1 MAVSVRYDGGMTA
14 AKIAITLPPEQ
25 LARAK
30 RAVRSGRAE
39 SVSAYIVRALVEQ
52 DRESQLQ
59 ALVDDLVS
67 QYGEP
72 TAEEKAWAKRALRRK
87 PRRAT
92 KA

>member
-1 MAVSVRYDGGMTA
+1 MTA

-39 SVSAYIVRALVEQ
+39 SVSAYIVRALVQQ
-52 DRESQLQ
+52 DREAELQ

-67 QYGEP
+67 QHGEP
-72 TAEEKAWAKRALRRK
+72 TAQENAWARRVLRRK
-87 PRRAT
+87 R

>member
-1 MAVSVRYDGGMTA
+1 MTA

-52 DRESQLQ
+52 DREAGLQ
-59 ALVDDLVS
+59 GLVADLIA
-67 QYGEP
+67 QHGEP
-72 TAEEKAWAKRALRRK
+72 TAQEKAWAKRVLGRRRK
-87 PRRAT
+87 A
-92 KA
+92 

>member
-1 MAVSVRYDGGMTA
+1 MTA

-39 SVSAYIVRALVEQ
+39 SVSAYIVRALTEQ
-52 DRESQLQ
+52 AHEEGLQ
-59 ALVDDLVS
+59 ALVDDLVA
-67 QYGEP
+67 QHGEP
-72 TAEEKAWAKRALRRK
+72 TSQEKAWARRVLRR
-87 PRRAT
+87 RR